1 MNGKM
6 RAPKFD
12 MFAEIRI
19 SRAGWK
25 KCRTTPTMAIRS
37 TRLELCRADGAVWL
51 AAEGVRLAVLE
62 PR

>member
-1 MNGKM
+1 MHINMNGKM

-25 KCRTTPTMAIRS
+25 KCMTTPLIANHTS
-37 TRLELCRADGAVWL
+37 VVT
-51 AAEGVRLAVLE
+51 
-62 PR
+62 